1 MMKKLAFLAAIA
13 AFCGISNAATMVTY
27 DKPMIA
33 ANEYLMSSQLSWLT
47 HAIPETW
54 STSKINFSNVFG
66 VNFDASAYD
75 VKVMLL
81 GSNFGM
87 SGNTNLNRYNAYGV
101 EGSMN
106 QVHSGVSYYTGM
118 ESYITYDAGEAL
130 SLIAFSHVFQESY
143 DIFNYNT
150 PSFTWTTTE
159 LETQYYTNRN
169 GQQVLVTDMVT
180 TLLVGFDDSPG
191 IWDNDFN
198 DLILGIQLIPKN
210 DASAAPSGQPLPGVV
225 AALALGFVGLSARA
239 KKLKAKRS
247 KM

>member
-1 MMKKLAFLAAIA
+1 MKKKLAFLAALA
-13 AFCGISNAATMVTY
+13 AICFTTNAATMVTY

-47 HAIPETW
+47 HAMPESW

-66 VNFDASAYD
+66 VDFDAGAYE

-81 GSNFGM
+81 GSNFGITAD
-87 SGNTNLNRYNAYGV
+87 GTNVNRYNAYGV

-106 QVHSGVSYYTGM
+106 KVLSGVSYYTGM

-130 SLIAFSHVFQESY
+130 SLLAFGHVFEETY
-143 DIFNYNT
+143 DIFNNNT

-159 LETQYYTNRN
+159 LETQYFTNKN
-169 GQQVLVTDMVT
+169 GQQVLVTDTLT

-198 DLILGIQLIPKN
+198 DLILGIQIIPQN
-210 DASAAPSGQPLPGVV
+210 AAPSGQPLPGVV
-225 AALALGFVGLSARA
+225 AALLLGSGVVAFKRKKMNTA
-239 KKLKAKRS
+239 K
-247 KM
+247 